1 MSCIITTL
9 TVVSALSNGVWN
21 DIEVNTN
28 SKLVDIMN
36 EQISASAEMV
46 SETKRISKTKTV
58 TCGDSV
64 YSVTNSTLE
73 VED

>member
-9 TVVSALSNGVWN
+9 TVVSALSNGIWN
-21 DIEVNTN
+21 DIEVTTN
-28 SKLVDIMN
+28 SKLVDVMN
-36 EQISASAEMV
+36 EQISTSIEMV

-58 TCGDSV
+58 TCGENV
-64 YSVTNSTLE
+64 YSVTNSILE